1 MDYSSLARKYGTPLY
16 VYDFNEI
23 QKNFIALK
31 EAFAARKSLVCFAI
45 KASSNLSIL
54 KFLSDLGSGFDCVSI
69 GELRRALYIGAKSY
83 KIIFSG
89 VGKQDGEL
97 EFALKSDILLINLES
112 EAEMLCLERIAQN
125 LNKSARISI
134 RVNPNVDAK
143 THPYISTGLS
153 ENKFG
158 VSIETARKMYIY
170 AKKSKFLNP
179 VGIHFHIGS
188 QLTDISPICDA
199 AKIVSDLLR
208 ELRALEIDIKFFDV
222 GGGIGIRYEDE
233 KQIVLYDYAQGILKS
248 LSGLD
253 VTIVCEPGRFITGAA
268 GVFLTRVLY
277 EKQNCGKRFVIVDGA
292 MNDLIRPS
300 LYGAHHKIE
309 LVSEQNFACESCA
322 SQSDTEN
329 STARNSSQQSG
340 ITQDLAENFTAQ
352 NSTHSKAF
360 GIEAK
365 SASED
370 FAPQNSTPQNGVL
383 QSLQGNFAPHNS
395 SNLSSAVDNS
405 APQSSAESLSL
416 CDVVGPICE
425 SGDFLAKGVS
435 LPSLQSGDLLAI
447 KSAGAYG
454 FSMSSNYNTRCR
466 AAEIAVYDGQDRLIR
481 KRESFDELIALEKD
495 FV

>member
-45 KASSNLSIL
+45 KANSNLSVL

-97 EFALKSDILLINLES
+97 EFALESDILLINLES
-112 EAEMLCLERIAQN
+112 EAEMLRLEQIAQK
-125 LNKSARISI
+125 LNKPARISI

-143 THPYISTGLS
+143 THPYISTGLN

-253 VTIVCEPGRFITGAA
+253 VTIVCEPGRFITGAS
-268 GVFLTRVLY
+268 GVLLTRVLY

-309 LVSEQNFACESCA
+309 LVSEQNSACKSCA

-329 STARNSSQQSG
+329 ST
-340 ITQDLAENFTAQ
+340 TQ
-352 NSTHSKAF
+352 NS
-360 GIEAK
+360 
-365 SASED
+365 
-370 FAPQNSTPQNGVL
+370 PPQNGVS
-383 QSLQGNFAPHNS
+383 QSLQGNFAPQNS

-405 APQSSAESLSL
+405 APQNSAESLSL

-454 FSMSSNYNTRCR
+454 FSMSSNYNTRAR

-495 FV
+495 LV

>member
-1 MDYSSLARKYGTPLY
+1 MDYSSLACKYGTPLY

-45 KASSNLSIL
+45 KANSNLSVL

-89 VGKQDGEL
+89 VGKQDSEL
-97 EFALKSDILLINLES
+97 EFALQSDILLINLES
-112 EAEMLCLERIAQN
+112 EAEMLRLEQIAQK
-125 LNKSARISI
+125 LNKPARISI

-143 THPYISTGLS
+143 THPYISTGLN

-253 VTIVCEPGRFITGAA
+253 VTIVCEPGRFIAGAA

-309 LVSEQNFACESCA
+309 LVSERNSACESCA

-329 STARNSSQQSG
+329 STA
-340 ITQDLAENFTAQ
+340 Q
-352 NSTHSKAF
+352 NSAHSKAF

-370 FAPQNSTPQNGVL
+370 FAPQNSTPQNGVS
-383 QSLQGNFAPHNS
+383 QSLQGNFAPQNS
-395 SNLSSAVDNS
+395 YNLSSAVDNS

-425 SGDFLAKGVS
+425 SGDFLAKRVS

-466 AAEIAVYDGQDRLIR
+466 AAEVAVYDGQDRLIR

-495 FV
+495 LV

>member
-31 EAFAARKSLVCFAI
+31 EVFTARKSLVCFAI
-45 KASSNLSIL
+45 KANSNLSVL

-89 VGKQDGEL
+89 VGKQDSEL
-97 EFALKSDILLINLES
+97 EFALQSDILLINLES
-112 EAEMLCLERIAQN
+112 EAEMLRLERIAQK
-125 LNKSARISI
+125 LNKPVRISI

-143 THPYISTGLS
+143 THPYISTGLN

-188 QLTDISPICDA
+188 QLTDIAPICDA

-208 ELRALEIDIKFFDV
+208 ELRAIEIDIKFFDV

-300 LYGAHHKIE
+300 LYGAHHAIE
-309 LVSEQNFACESCA
+309 IV
-322 SQSDTEN
+322 
-329 STARNSSQQSG
+329 
-340 ITQDLAENFTAQ
+340 
-352 NSTHSKAF
+352 
-360 GIEAK
+360 
-365 SASED
+365 SASEGINLD
-370 FAPQNSTPQNGVL
+370 EAGDSEVNLGGRGADQT
-383 QSLQGNFAPHNS
+383 S
-395 SNLSSAVDNS
+395 SSGADEKISSVNLSEA
-405 APQSSAESLSL
+405 SL

-481 KRESFDELIALEKD
+481 KRESFDDLIALEKD
-495 FV
+495 LV

>member
-1 MDYSSLARKYGTPLY
+1 MDYSSLACKYGTPLY

-89 VGKQDGEL
+89 VGKQDSEL
-97 EFALKSDILLINLES
+97 EFALRSDILLINLES
-112 EAEMLCLERIAQN
+112 EAEMLRLERIAQN
-125 LNKSARISI
+125 LNKPARISI

-143 THPYISTGLS
+143 THPYISTGLN

-188 QLTDISPICDA
+188 QLTEIAPICDA

-208 ELRALEIDIKFFDV
+208 ELRALEINIKFFDV

-233 KQIVLYDYAQGILKS
+233 KEIVLYDYAQGILRS

-253 VTIVCEPGRFITGAA
+253 VTIVCEPGRFIAGAA

-300 LYGAHHKIE
+300 LYGAHHAIE
-309 LVSEQNFACESCA
+309 IV
-322 SQSDTEN
+322 
-329 STARNSSQQSG
+329 
-340 ITQDLAENFTAQ
+340 
-352 NSTHSKAF
+352 
-360 GIEAK
+360 
-365 SASED
+365 SASEGINLD
-370 FAPQNSTPQNGVL
+370 EPDASEVNLGGRGSDQTGGSR
-383 QSLQGNFAPHNS
+383 ADEKIS
-395 SNLSSAVDNS
+395 SVNLREAG
-405 APQSSAESLSL
+405 L

-435 LPSLQSGDLLAI
+435 LPCLQSGDLLAI

-481 KRESFDELIALEKD
+481 KRESFDDLIALEKD
-495 FV
+495 LV

>member
-45 KASSNLSIL
+45 KANSNLSVL

-89 VGKQDGEL
+89 VGKQDSEL

-112 EAEMLCLERIAQN
+112 EAEMLRLERIAQN
-125 LNKSARISI
+125 LNKPARISI

-143 THPYISTGLS
+143 THPYISTGLN

-268 GVFLTRVLY
+268 GVFLTHVLY

-309 LVSEQNFACESCA
+309 LVSERNSACESCA

-329 STARNSSQQSG
+329 STA
-340 ITQDLAENFTAQ
+340 Q
-352 NSTHSKAF
+352 NSTYSKAF

-370 FAPQNSTPQNGVL
+370 FAPQNSTPQNGVS
-383 QSLQGNFAPHNS
+383 QSLQGNLAPQNS
-395 SNLSSAVDNS
+395 YNISSAVDNS
-405 APQSSAESLSL
+405 APQSPAESLSL

-435 LPSLQSGDLLAI
+435 LPNLQSGDLLAI

-466 AAEIAVYDGQDRLIR
+466 AAEVAVYDGQDRLIR
-481 KRESFDELIALEKD
+481 KRESFDELIVLEKD
-495 FV
+495 LV

>member
-1 MDYSSLARKYGTPLY
+1 MDYSSLACKYGTPLY

-45 KASSNLSIL
+45 KANSNLSVL

-89 VGKQDGEL
+89 VGKQDSEL
-97 EFALKSDILLINLES
+97 EFALESDILLINLES
-112 EAEMLCLERIAQN
+112 EAEMLRLEQIAQK
-125 LNKSARISI
+125 LNKPARISI

-143 THPYISTGLS
+143 THPYISTGLN

-300 LYGAHHKIE
+300 LYGAHHAIE
-309 LVSEQNFACESCA
+309 IV
-322 SQSDTEN
+322 
-329 STARNSSQQSG
+329 
-340 ITQDLAENFTAQ
+340 
-352 NSTHSKAF
+352 
-360 GIEAK
+360 
-365 SASED
+365 SASEGINLD
-370 FAPQNSTPQNGVL
+370 EAGDSEVNLGGRGADQT
-383 QSLQGNFAPHNS
+383 S
-395 SNLSSAVDNS
+395 SSGTDEKISSVNLSEA
-405 APQSSAESLSL
+405 SL

-454 FSMSSNYNTRCR
+454 FSMSSNYNTRPR

-481 KRESFDELIALEKD
+481 KRESFDDLIALEKD

>member
-1 MDYSSLARKYGTPLY
+1 MDYSSLACKYGTPLY

-45 KASSNLSIL
+45 KANSNLSVL

-97 EFALKSDILLINLES
+97 EFALRSDILLINLES
-112 EAEMLCLERIAQN
+112 EAEMLRLEQIAQK
-125 LNKSARISI
+125 LNKPARISI

-143 THPYISTGLS
+143 THPYISTGLN

-300 LYGAHHKIE
+300 LYGAHHAIE
-309 LVSEQNFACESCA
+309 IV
-322 SQSDTEN
+322 
-329 STARNSSQQSG
+329 
-340 ITQDLAENFTAQ
+340 
-352 NSTHSKAF
+352 
-360 GIEAK
+360 
-365 SASED
+365 SASEGINLD
-370 FAPQNSTPQNGVL
+370 EAGDSEVNLGGRGADQT
-383 QSLQGNFAPHNS
+383 S
-395 SNLSSAVDNS
+395 SSGADEKISSVNLSEA
-405 APQSSAESLSL
+405 SL

-466 AAEIAVYDGQDRLIR
+466 AAEVAVYDGQDRLIR

-495 FV
+495 LV

>member
-112 EAEMLCLERIAQN
+112 EAEMLRLERIAQN
-125 LNKSARISI
+125 LNKPARISI

-143 THPYISTGLS
+143 THPYISTGLN

-233 KQIVLYDYAQGILKS
+233 KQIVLYDYAQGILRS

-309 LVSEQNFACESCA
+309 LVSERNSACESCA

-329 STARNSSQQSG
+329 S
-340 ITQDLAENFTAQ
+340 TAQ

-365 SASED
+365 SALED
-370 FAPQNSTPQNGVL
+370 FAPQNSTPQNGVS
-383 QSLQGNFAPHNS
+383 QSLQGNFAPQNS

-405 APQSSAESLSL
+405 APQSYAESLSL

-425 SGDFLAKGVS
+425 SGDFLAKGMS

-466 AAEIAVYDGQDRLIR
+466 AAEVAVYDGQDRLIR
-481 KRESFDELIALEKD
+481 KRESFDDLIALEKD

>member
-89 VGKQDGEL
+89 VGKQDSEL

-112 EAEMLCLERIAQN
+112 EAEMLRLEQIAQK
-125 LNKSARISI
+125 LNKPARISI

-143 THPYISTGLS
+143 THPYISTGLN

-208 ELRALEIDIKFFDV
+208 ELRALEVDIKFFDV

-233 KQIVLYDYAQGILKS
+233 KQIVLYDYAQGILRS

-253 VTIVCEPGRFITGAA
+253 VTIVCEPGRFIAGAA

-300 LYGAHHKIE
+300 LYGAHHAIE
-309 LVSEQNFACESCA
+309 IV
-322 SQSDTEN
+322 
-329 STARNSSQQSG
+329 
-340 ITQDLAENFTAQ
+340 
-352 NSTHSKAF
+352 
-360 GIEAK
+360 
-365 SASED
+365 SASEGMNLD
-370 FAPQNSTPQNGVL
+370 ESGASEVNLGGRGSDQTSG
-383 QSLQGNFAPHNS
+383 SGADEKIS
-395 SNLSSAVDNS
+395 SVNLA
-405 APQSSAESLSL
+405 AASL

-425 SGDFLAKGVS
+425 SGDFLAKAVS

-466 AAEIAVYDGQDRLIR
+466 AAEVAVYDGQDRLIR
-481 KRESFDELIALEKD
+481 KRESFDDLIVLEKD
-495 FV
+495 LV

>member
-45 KASSNLSIL
+45 KANSNLSVL

-89 VGKQDGEL
+89 VGKQDSEL
-97 EFALKSDILLINLES
+97 EFALQSDILLINLES
-112 EAEMLCLERIAQN
+112 EAEMLRLERIAQN
-125 LNKSARISI
+125 LNKPARISI

-253 VTIVCEPGRFITGAA
+253 VTIVCEPGRFIAGAA

-309 LVSEQNFACESCA
+309 LVSERNSACESCA

-329 STARNSSQQSG
+329 SM
-340 ITQDLAENFTAQ
+340 AQ
-352 NSTHSKAF
+352 NSMHSKAF

-370 FAPQNSTPQNGVL
+370 FAPQNSTPQNGVS
-383 QSLQGNFAPHNS
+383 QSLQGNFAPQNS

-405 APQSSAESLSL
+405 APQSSVESLSL

-466 AAEIAVYDGQDRLIR
+466 AAEVAVYDGQDRLIR

-495 FV
+495 LV

>member
-16 VYDFNEI
+16 IYDFKEI

-112 EAEMLCLERIAQN
+112 EAEMLRLERIAQN
-125 LNKSARISI
+125 LNKPARISI

-253 VTIVCEPGRFITGAA
+253 VTIVCEPGRFITGAS
-268 GVFLTRVLY
+268 GVLLTRVLY

-309 LVSEQNFACESCA
+309 LVSERNSACESCA

-329 STARNSSQQSG
+329 S
-340 ITQDLAENFTAQ
+340 TAQ

-365 SASED
+365 SALED
-370 FAPQNSTPQNGVL
+370 FAPQNFMPQNGVS
-383 QSLQGNFAPHNS
+383 QSLQGNFAPQNS

-495 FV
+495 LV

>member
-1 MDYSSLARKYGTPLY
+1 MDYSSLACKYGTPLY

-23 QKNFIALK
+23 EKNFIALK

-89 VGKQDGEL
+89 VGKQDSEL
-97 EFALKSDILLINLES
+97 EFALESDILLINLES
-112 EAEMLCLERIAQN
+112 EAEMLRLERIAQN
-125 LNKSARISI
+125 LNKPARISI

-233 KQIVLYDYAQGILKS
+233 KQIVLYDYAQGILRS

-253 VTIVCEPGRFITGAA
+253 VTIVCEPGRFITGAS
-268 GVFLTRVLY
+268 GVLLTRVLY

-309 LVSEQNFACESCA
+309 LVSERNSACESCA

-329 STARNSSQQSG
+329 STA
-340 ITQDLAENFTAQ
+340 
-352 NSTHSKAF
+352 
-360 GIEAK
+360 
-365 SASED
+365 
-370 FAPQNSTPQNGVL
+370 QNSTPQNGVS
-383 QSLQGNFAPHNS
+383 QRLQGNLAPQNS
-395 SNLSSAVDNS
+395 YNLSSAVDNS
-405 APQSSAESLSL
+405 APQSSAESLNL

-425 SGDFLAKGVS
+425 SGDFLAKGVN
-435 LPSLQSGDLLAI
+435 LPNLQGGDLLAI
-447 KSAGAYG
+447 KSVGAYG
-454 FSMSSNYNTRCR
+454 FSMSSNYNTRRR

>member
-45 KASSNLSIL
+45 KANSNLSVL

-89 VGKQDGEL
+89 VGKQDSEL

-112 EAEMLCLERIAQN
+112 EAEMLRLEQIAQK
-125 LNKSARISI
+125 LNKPARISI

-143 THPYISTGLS
+143 THPYISTGLN

-188 QLTDISPICDA
+188 QLTEIAPICDA

-233 KQIVLYDYAQGILKS
+233 KQIVLYDYAQGILRS

-253 VTIVCEPGRFITGAA
+253 VTIACEPGRFITGAA

-300 LYGAHHKIE
+300 LYGAHHAIE
-309 LVSEQNFACESCA
+309 IV
-322 SQSDTEN
+322 
-329 STARNSSQQSG
+329 
-340 ITQDLAENFTAQ
+340 
-352 NSTHSKAF
+352 
-360 GIEAK
+360 
-365 SASED
+365 SASEGINLD
-370 FAPQNSTPQNGVL
+370 EAGDSEVNLGGRSPDQING
-383 QSLQGNFAPHNS
+383 SGADEKIS
-395 SNLSSAVDNS
+395 SVNLSEA
-405 APQSSAESLSL
+405 SL

-435 LPSLQSGDLLAI
+435 LPCLQSGDLLAI

-466 AAEIAVYDGQDRLIR
+466 AAEVAVYDGQDRLIR
-481 KRESFDELIALEKD
+481 KRESFDDLIALEKD